1 MVNKKILLTL
11 SGTHGSGKSTNAGKC
26 YYLLN
31 KSGYKF
37 SYLRNQ
43 DLLDPFGFI
52 VRRAA
57 RILHVE
63 PSKLEKTKPAR
74 IAWSIYLV
82 YIYCPIL
89 VAGIWLRY
97 LLGYS
102 VVCDRYIYDVM
113 VGFRDNRVTIPSEN
127 LLLRLLPRPNISFVL
142 DAPEQRILTD
152 RPEHSGDFIRME
164 KTLYRYVAEHFNLT
178 RINTSDPPSV
188 VWNTML
194 SDIRVVLGEK
204 EPVEPIP
211 IEQVIAQ

>member
-1 MVNKKILLTL
+1 MVRRKILLTL

-43 DLLDPFGFI
+43 DLLDPFGFL

-57 RILHVE
+57 RILHIE
-63 PSKLEKTKPAR
+63 PNRLEKTKPAR
-74 IAWSIYLV
+74 IAWSFYLIYV
-82 YIYCPIL
+82 YTPIL
-89 VAGIWLRY
+89 LAGIRFRY
-97 LLGYS
+97 FLGCS

-164 KTLYRYVAEHFNLT
+164 KILYREVAEHFNLI
-178 RINTSDPPSV
+178 RISTSDPPNK

-194 SDIRVVLGEK
+194 ADIKFALDGKASKQTIPPKQVV
-204 EPVEPIP
+204 
-211 IEQVIAQ
+211 AQ

>member
-1 MVNKKILLTL
+1 MVKKRILLTL

-31 KSGYKF
+31 KSGYRF

-63 PSKLEKTKPAR
+63 PARLETAR
-74 IAWSIYLV
+74 PTRVAWSIYLLF
-82 YIYCPIL
+82 IYCPIL
-89 VAGIWLRY
+89 LTGIRLRY
-97 LLGYS
+97 LLGYN

-113 VGFRDNRVTIPSEN
+113 VGFRDNHLRIPSEN

-142 DAPEQRILTD
+142 DAPEQRILVN
-152 RPEHSGDFIRME
+152 RPEHSDDFIRME
-164 KTLYRYVAEHFNLT
+164 KILYRHVAEHFSLT
-178 RINTSDPPSV
+178 EISTSDPPNV
-188 VWNTML
+188 VWEIML
-194 SDIRVVLGEK
+194 SDIKAALGEK
-204 EPVEPIP
+204 GSPHPIR

>member
-1 MVNKKILLTL
+1 MVNRKILLTL

-43 DLLDPFGFI
+43 DLLDPFGFL

-63 PSKLEKTKPAR
+63 PTRLEKTKPAR
-74 IAWSIYLV
+74 IAWSFYLV
-82 YIYCPIL
+82 YIYTPIL
-89 VAGIWLRY
+89 IAGIKLRY

-142 DAPEQRILTD
+142 DAPEQRILID
-152 RPEHSGDFIRME
+152 RPEHTGEFIRME
-164 KTLYRYVAEHFNLT
+164 KILYREVADHFNLI
-178 RINTSDPPSV
+178 RINTSDPPHT

-194 SDIRVVLGEK
+194 ADIRFALDERVYKQTSPLK
-204 EPVEPIP
+204 
-211 IEQVIAQ
+211 QVIVE